1 MKLALKSRVTKKP
14 GRPKNKCRGVVHD
27 IVSSHAFNVA
37 VVILICLNICLLCI
51 TTDGDE
57 ALQQGLGYANIA
69 FVGVFTVEA
78 VVKIIGLG
86 FRGYFIMR
94 WNQYDFFLVVVA
106 LIGLVTE
113 TILRSNN
120 LDFVKSIATF
130 LRVFRIARA
139 GRLVSMFDSLQHLFR
154 TFVMSIPQLGNVLG
168 IILLLIFIYTVFGM
182 HVFANVSRGPFLDDH
197 ANFDSFGASL
207 ETMFRAATGE
217 SYNGIMHDLMV
228 QPPYCSPGNVTH
240 PLDGNCGSPMIAP
253 IFFTSFILVVQF
265 VLLNLLIAII
275 LDQFSENTWIS
286 KQDADPR
293 VFKAFKQEWAR
304 VDVDRDMAIPSGRVA
319 EVILTT
325 PWPLGLKDRVLS
337 RAEMKKKH
345 RSEKKAKEA
354 AIAHKLRTG
363 EDMVVVATGA
373 GEHGEGTEVETHAA
387 KTRKAELFVA
397 RMIEEG
403 DLDEN
408 GDGMVTFPELLQ
420 SLTIYGALRD
430 QVSHWPQKYRGDGRW
445 NEQ

>member
-51 TTDGDE
+51 TTDGDA

-139 GRLVSMFDSLQHLFR
+139 GRLVSMFESLQHLFR
-154 TFVMSIPQLGNVLG
+154 TFVM
-168 IILLLIFIYTVFGM
+168 F
-182 HVFANVSRGPFLDDH
+182 FAGF
-197 ANFDSFGASL
+197 AGGK
-207 ETMFRAATGE
+207 AT
-217 SYNGIMHDLMV
+217 
-228 QPPYCSPGNVTH
+228 
-240 PLDGNCGSPMIAP
+240 
-253 IFFTSFILVVQF
+253 
-265 VLLNLLIAII
+265 
-275 LDQFSENTWIS
+275 
-286 KQDADPR
+286 
-293 VFKAFKQEWAR
+293 
-304 VDVDRDMAIPSGRVA
+304 
-319 EVILTT
+319 
-325 PWPLGLKDRVLS
+325 
-337 RAEMKKKH
+337 
-345 RSEKKAKEA
+345 
-354 AIAHKLRTG
+354 
-363 EDMVVVATGA
+363 
-373 GEHGEGTEVETHAA
+373 
-387 KTRKAELFVA
+387 
-397 RMIEEG
+397 
-403 DLDEN
+403 
-408 GDGMVTFPELLQ
+408 
-420 SLTIYGALRD
+420 SLTSGHFPRQLAIVLANLYHKTTCIL
-430 QVSHWPQKYRGDGRW
+430 P
-445 NEQ
+445 NEFQG

>member
-1 MKLALKSRVTKKP
+1 MKLALKSRVTKKSQ
-14 GRPKNKCRGVVHD
+14 RPKNKCRGVVHD
-27 IVSSHAFNVA
+27 IVSSEAFNV
-37 VVILICLNICLLCI
+37 VIVILICLNICLLCI
-51 TTDGDE
+51 TTGGDD
-57 ALQQGLGYANIA
+57 ALEQGLNYANIA
-69 FVGVFTVEA
+69 FVCIFTVEA
-78 VVKIIGLG
+78 VVKIFGLG

-113 TILRSNN
+113 TF
-120 LDFVKSIATF
+120 LDGLDEIKSIATF
-130 LRVFRIARA
+130 LRVFRVARA
-139 GRLVSMFDSLQHLFR
+139 GRLVKMSDSLQHLFR

-182 HVFANVSRGPFLDDH
+182 HVFANVTRGSFLDDH
-197 ANFDSFGASL
+197 ANFDSFGTSL

-228 QPPYCSPGNVTH
+228 QPPYCSPGNVTAV
-240 PLDGNCGSPMIAP
+240 PIDNGNCGSPMVAP

-319 EVILTT
+319 EVILAT

-337 RAEMKKKH
+337 RAEKVKKH
-345 RSEKKAKEA
+345 RSEKKAKTA
-354 AIAHKLRTG
+354 AIAHKLATG

-373 GEHGEGTEVETHAA
+373 GEHGEGTEVETQEA
-387 KTRKAELFVA
+387 KTAKAELFVA
-397 RMIEEG
+397 RMIEAG

-420 SLTIYGALRD
+420 SLTIHGALRD
-430 QVSHWPQKYRGDGRW
+430 QVRHWPQKYRGEEW
-445 NEQ
+445 EME